1 MALPKTKLYSA
12 VEKRTAVDKMI
23 HVKDY
28 LQDMLLSWLKFFV
41 PHLRF
46 QIVMSQD
53 YQEKKPP
60 YSKCLTSMLFVL
72 SASYGEVLIE
82 RDKS

>member
-1 MALPKTKLYSA
+1 MSRQSLRPRVYNLSYTWIALPKTKLYSA

-41 PHLRF
+41 
-46 QIVMSQD
+46 
-53 YQEKKPP
+53 
-60 YSKCLTSMLFVL
+60 LTLGF
-72 SASYGEVLIE
+72 
-82 RDKS
+82 K